1 MKIEDHRCVLLFD
14 SWGQRCSAEWIL
26 LDVAG
31 PRSSNGKRKR
41 KKQRGLRAE
50 ARSIRDLGL
59 SRSRAFRRVPS
70 LPLPATVRK
79 FRAVRS
85 RSSTLS
91 LGLQAA
97 PLQIIVVIH
106 RAVRHRDSIHS
117 RPGFLG
123 PELRPARSHRLRS
136 ESILVLYLCP
146 ATTYC
151 SHVNHGSSQI

>member
-1 MKIEDHRCVLLFD
+1 MDTSRRGWPKIE
-14 SWGQRCSAEWIL
+14 QR
-26 LDVAG
+26 
-31 PRSSNGKRKR
+31 KKKR
-41 KKQRGLRAE
+41 KKQRTLRGD

-85 RSSTLS
+85 RPSTLS

-123 PELRPARSHRLRS
+123 LSCVLLGLTVSA
-136 ESILVLYLCP
+136 ESILVLYSVPIP
-146 ATTYC
+146 ATIHC
-151 SHVNHGSSQI
+151 SHIKPRGSPDITGALLTRRPPVAMQWT